1 MPCSEGRAAPS
12 HARKAWPS
20 GAAQREP
27 GQYRYECWRRPSQRC
42 SARRNL
48 KRATPF
54 SAGPRCAG
62 ALQRRAVQRATCCA
76 AQGRAAWLCSAEPCG
91 PRPTRVM
98 PGRQRRAERRAP
110 CSAEPSSGKDR
121 ALQRRTVRHRASSA
135 EPYNAGR
142 AVLCGAGQS
151 ARGHSRHRRAEP
163 GSGNAGPSGAVQ
175 REPCSARP
183 SRVGPCRPV
192 RAVSCRAR
200 PCRTV
205 GAAPTQAGSCSSRL
219 CRATQGKSEGCGQV
233 VQRLGSAARSGAV
246 SSRARVGSDCDS
258 AHSASGRKFPYKV
271 QRTK

>member
-1 MPCSEGRAAPS
+1 MQHRAMQPEAQPGRVVQAGPRSACRATPCSEGRAAPS

-48 KRATPF
+48 KRATSF

-76 AQGRAAWLCSAEPCG
+76 ARAVQPGRAAPNHAIRG
-91 PRPTRVM
+91 RPGVM

-110 CSAEPSSGKDR
+110 CTAEPSSGKDR
-121 ALQRRTVRHRASSA
+121 ALQCRTVRHRASSD

-151 ARGHSRHRRAEP
+151 ARGQARYRRAEP
-163 GSGNAGPSGAVQ
+163 GRPTLSRAA
-175 REPCSARP
+175 PCSA
-183 SRVGPCRPV
+183 S
-192 RAVSCRAR
+192 RAVQGR
-200 PCRTV
+200 
-205 GAAPTQAGSCSSRL
+205 AGSG
-219 CRATQGKSEGCGQV
+219 RAG
-233 VQRLGSAARSGAV
+233 LSA
-246 SSRARVGSDCDS
+246 
-258 AHSASGRKFPYKV
+258 
-271 QRTK
+271 Q